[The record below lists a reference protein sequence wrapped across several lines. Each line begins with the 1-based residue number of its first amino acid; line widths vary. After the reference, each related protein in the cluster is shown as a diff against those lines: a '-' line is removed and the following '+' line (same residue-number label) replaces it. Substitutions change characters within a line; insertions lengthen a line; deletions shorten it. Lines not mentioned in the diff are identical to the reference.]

1 MSLSSLTAG
10 QSISA
15 GDVVFVSA
23 SGLVYKACANTLE
36 TGRPV
41 GIALDSA
48 TVGQVSRVNTD
59 FIYPNASG
67 LTPGEYQYLST
78 TVSGTYVNYSNW
90 LSEAQTVISGS
101 VYLTQIGR
109 ATSTTK
115 LEVEIEQPVVLV
127 APL

>member
-48 TVGQVSRVNTD
+48 TVGQLSRVNTD